1 MWHSFWNTSLE
12 TEEHVPFFCYSIWL
26 NLENYSND
34 NFACTFQGIQNV
46 LLLPIWNSKEYWENG
61 IDYLSQSF
69 PCLAFKNS
77 MRTED
82 NPVLLLSCFHFLH
95 EWSPF
100 SFKCH
105 RNKKVLT
112 AYFTS
117 PKSNMCRKMYVPSLK
132 DFAYMQGG
140 QEHSFA

>member
-61 IDYLSQSF
+61 KKEYYRWL
-69 PCLAFKNS
+69 FKSKFSMFGFKELN

-82 NPVLLLSCFHFLH
+82 NPVLLLSFFHFLH

-105 RNKKVLT
+105 RNKKYWQLII
-112 AYFTS
+112 S
-117 PKSNMCRKMYVPSLK
+117 PLSNMCM
-132 DFAYMQGG
+132 
-140 QEHSFA
+140 